1 MEIVQVCLFGT
12 LVAFEHLVERTFAW
26 RDFPVRVLTDDVSLF
41 LFKKGHTK
49 PVINC
54 NRFFLKFI
62 FFFYFLFFV
71 QISHSNFQT
80 INFFSHTAMFTLCL
94 QKQKNFVMV
103 CNKSET
109 YKMSRPTF
117 TMMQVK
123 SSVKYIYFSRTII
136 GALIKGSPILQG
148 S

>member
-62 FFFYFLFFV
+62 FFYFLC
-71 QISHSNFQT
+71 
-80 INFFSHTAMFTLCL
+80 FSFRLVIPIFKQLIFSPTPLCL
-94 QKQKNFVMV
+94 HCVYKNKRILSWFATSLRRTR
-103 CNKSET
+103 CQGLHLRWCRSSQAWNT
-109 YKMSRPTF
+109 YT
-117 TMMQVK
+117 
-123 SSVKYIYFSRTII
+123 SVEQ
-136 GALIKGSPILQG
+136 LLEP
-148 S
+148 